1 MDGIVFMLGT
11 VVIEGG
17 LFLMLMNLLTTGE
30 RERDREEAR
39 RRSLPGREE
48 LPRAA

>member
-1 MDGIVFMLGT
+1 MEGILFMLGT

-17 LFLMLMNLLTTGE
+17 LFFMLMNLITAGE

-48 LPRAA
+48 LGRAA